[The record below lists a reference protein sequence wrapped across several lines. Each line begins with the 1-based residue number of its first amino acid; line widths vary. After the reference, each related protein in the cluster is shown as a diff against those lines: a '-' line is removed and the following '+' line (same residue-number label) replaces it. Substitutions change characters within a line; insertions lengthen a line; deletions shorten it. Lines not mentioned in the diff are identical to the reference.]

1 MKALIGTSQ
10 GSSIRAIN
18 EEKLNKKRER
28 NAQEVQK
35 LQNLFKDMIES
46 RKRER
51 SDRRGAPSPYRG
63 RDFDPED
70 VDSLIQDHTER
81 YKIHAQEDRI
91 RRKSKRSGATSTVST
106 SPSFNDDGITDE
118 RAVYYM
124 SQIRKKAS
132 LIANHLERTARF
144 FSEEEVHDINQ
155 KIVDYIAM
163 EKKVAAYIQKTA
175 DDFNHAR
182 DIYDRQKRL
191 NYLER
196 VKADRNARQPLEK
209 AAREAARD
217 HFLSIRA
224 ILDPYIH
231 RKQEL

>member
-1 MKALIGTSQ
+1 M
-10 GSSIRAIN
+10 
-18 EEKLNKKRER
+18 
-28 NAQEVQK
+28 
-35 LQNLFKDMIES
+35 
-46 RKRER
+46 
-51 SDRRGAPSPYRG
+51 
-63 RDFDPED
+63 
-70 VDSLIQDHTER
+70 
-81 YKIHAQEDRI
+81 
-91 RRKSKRSGATSTVST
+91 ST
-106 SPSFNDDGITDE
+106 SPSFNDEGITDE

-144 FSEEEVHDINQ
+144 FSEDEVHDINQ

-175 DDFNHAR
+175 DDFNQAR
-182 DIYDRQKRL
+182 DIYDREKRL
-191 NYLER
+191 KYLEK